1 MAAAKESTGI
11 GKGRAALLALLVITA
26 VAGAIHLGSGSNES
40 PPPKEYIDDDVV
52 EVAPL
57 VPASRM
63 SGASWRSAEQVRED
77 RAAVDEAAV
86 AGDSVFDAMEW
97 AEDDAGRAY
106 DKSVEET
113 VRDIEGLGVY
123 VAPAEQAPAK
133 EPAKAPEKAPAKKGA
148 AK

>member
-1 MAAAKESTGI
+1 MAEKQEPTGT
-11 GKGRAALLALLVITA
+11 GKTRTALLALLVIA
-26 VAGAIHLGSGSNES
+26 GVAGAIHFLGGSEEK
-40 PPPKEYIDDDVV
+40 PAPKEFVDDDVV

-77 RAAVDEAAV
+77 RAAEDEAADE
-86 AGDSVFDAMEW
+86 AGESVLDQVEW
-97 AEDDAGRAY
+97 DDEDRAY

-113 VRDIEGLGVY
+113 VKDIDGLGVY
-123 VAPAEQAPAK
+123 VAPADAAKKQPAK
-133 EPAKAPEKAPAKKGA
+133 EPQKKGG

>member
-1 MAAAKESTGI
+1 MAAVEGSTGI
-11 GKGRAALLALLVITA
+11 SKGRAALLALLVIAA
-26 VAGAIHLGSGSNES
+26 VAGAIHFTGGPEEA
-40 PPPKEYIDDDVV
+40 PAAKEYVDDDVV

-77 RAAVDEAAV
+77 RAAEDEADV
-86 AGDSVFDAMEW
+86 EGGESVLDTVQW
-97 AEDDAGRAY
+97 GEDEESRAY

-113 VRDIEGLGVY
+113 VREIDGLGVY
-123 VAPAEQAPAK
+123 VAPAEDAKKAPAK
-133 EPAKAPEKAPAKKGA
+133 QPAEQPKKGA

>member
-1 MAAAKESTGI
+1 MAAAEGSTGI
-11 GKGRAALLALLVITA
+11 GKGRAALLALLVIAA
-26 VAGAIHLGSGSNES
+26 VFGAIHFTGGAEEA
-40 PPPKEYIDDDVV
+40 PAPKEFVDDDVV

-77 RAAVDEAAV
+77 RAAEDEADLE
-86 AGDSVFDAMEW
+86 GESVLDKVEW
-97 AEDDAGRAY
+97 GEDDESRAY

-113 VRDIEGLGVY
+113 VREIDGLGVY
-123 VAPAEQAPAK
+123 VAPAEQAKK
-133 EPAKAPEKAPAKKGA
+133 EPAKQPAPQPKKGA

>member
-26 VAGAIHLGSGSNES
+26 VAGAIHLGSGSSEE
-40 PPPKEYIDDDVV
+40 PAPKEYVVDDVV

-63 SGASWRSAEQVRED
+63 SGVSGRSAEQVRED
-77 RAAVDEAAV
+77 RAAEDEAAV
-86 AGDSVFDAMEW
+86 AGDSVFDKMEW
-97 AEDDAGRAY
+97 AEDDASRAY

-123 VAPAEQAPAK
+123 VAPAEQAPEK
-133 EPAKAPEKAPAKKGA
+133 EPAKKAPAKKSAG
-148 AK
+148 K